1 MIFFYL
7 SSEIYEQKKKII
19 VIKNIEFL
27 RAINENKPINLAKEL
42 EPILLHQGEIYFY
55 KN

>member
-1 MIFFYL
+1 MFFYL
-7 SSEIYEQKKKII
+7 SSKIFEQKKKII

-27 RAINENKPINLAKEL
+27 RVLNENKPINLAKEL
-42 EPILLHQGEIYFY
+42 DPISLHQGEIYFY